1 MSAPATGGV
10 QPDDCRIPALPAT
23 RAIYESDGWIKLHP
37 CSLRLPPV
45 QLTELIFKLLVFAP
59 ALGAVYQVNFKSV
72 GVCACGVFSPAPL
85 RIYSELDLHDEA
97 GVEAGASGG
106 GSLPLAPKA

>member
-1 MSAPATGGV
+1 MWVSAPATGGV
-10 QPDDCRIPALPAT
+10 QRVDCRIPGLPAT

-59 ALGAVYQVNFKSV
+59 TLGAFYQVNFKNA
-72 GVCACGVFSPAPL
+72 GVCVCAPATSAVKRIDCQIPGLCACHL
-85 RIYSELDLHDEA
+85 C
-97 GVEAGASGG
+97 
-106 GSLPLAPKA
+106 SLPE

>member
-45 QLTELIFKLLVFAP
+45 QLTELIFKLLVFAS
-59 ALGAVYQVNFKSV
+59 ALGAVY
-72 GVCACGVFSPAPL
+72 
-85 RIYSELDLHDEA
+85 EA
-97 GVEAGASGG
+97 TGAGAVT
-106 GSLPLAPKA
+106 

>member
-1 MSAPATGGV
+1 MWLSAPATDGV
-10 QPDDCRIPALPAT
+10 QRVDCRIPGLPAT

-59 ALGAVYQVNFKSV
+59 ALSAVCQVNFKNV
-72 GVCACGVFSPAPL
+72 GVRACH
-85 RIYSELDLHDEA
+85 RCSEAD
-97 GVEAGASGG
+97 
-106 GSLPLAPKA
+106 